1 MEKITISPCALK
13 GTVTVPPS
21 KSAAHRNIIL
31 AALCDKVSVI
41 SPACHSADIDA
52 TINCITALGA
62 KVLEKNGA
70 FYIEGIDKKAVA
82 GKKVT
87 LDCFESGSTLRFMI
101 PVAAALSVNATF
113 IGRGRLPERPIT
125 PLTDILKNM
134 GVTCSSDHLPLEISG
149 KLEKGEYL
157 ISGDI
162 SSQYL
167 TGLLFASVLTGG
179 KPRLTTKLLSKG
191 YVDLTIDILKAFG
204 VDTLEKNGIYALNGS
219 LKSGNYEIEGD
230 WSQACF
236 FLAAGALGGEI
247 EIKGLNLNS
256 KQGDKVGLDLFK
268 RLGADITSKENSI
281 FVKKGVVPQN
291 DIEIDASQIPDM
303 VPSLAV
309 AAALCGRKVRI
320 FGAERLRIK
329 ESDRIKTVVNGLKAL
344 GVFVTELPDGME
356 IFGKNPLSDGTVLGA
371 NDHRI
376 VMAFSVLAAFSK
388 AKTEITDCF
397 AINKSYPHFFEDF
410 KALGGNFTCHHK

>member
-1 MEKITISPCALK
+1 MPSALQ
-13 GTVTVPPS
+13 GSVTVPPS

-41 SPACHSADIDA
+41 SPACHSSDIDA
-52 TINCITALGA
+52 TLNCVTALGA
-62 KVLEKNGA
+62 KVLEKDGA
-70 FYIEGIDKKAVA
+70 FYIEGIDKKAIA

-87 LDCFESGSTLRFMI
+87 LNCFESGSTLRFMI

-113 IGRGRLPERPIT
+113 IGEGRLPERPIT

-134 GVTCSSDHLPLEISG
+134 GVECSGDHLPLTING
-149 KLEKGEYL
+149 RLEKGEYN

-191 YVDLTIDILKAFG
+191 YVDLTIDILKTFG
-204 VDTLEKNGIYALNGS
+204 VETTEENGVYTLKGD
-219 LKSGNYEIEGD
+219 LKSGNYQIEGD

-236 FLAAGALGGEI
+236 FLAAGAVGGEI

-256 KQGDKVGLDLFK
+256 KQGDKEGLELFRK
-268 RLGADITSKENSI
+268 LGADIVIKENSVL
-281 FVKKGVVPQN
+281 VKKGVALEKN
-291 DIEIDASQIPDM
+291 LEIDASQIPDM

-309 AAALCGRKVRI
+309 AAALFDGKVRI
-320 FGAERLRIK
+320 FGAERLRLK
-329 ESDRIKTVVNGLKAL
+329 ESDRIKAVASGLKAL
-344 GVFVTELPDGME
+344 GVKVNELPDGME
-356 IFGKNPLSDGTVLGA
+356 IFGKSTLSKGTVLGV

-388 AKTEITDCF
+388 EETEITDCF
-397 AINKSYPHFFEDF
+397 SINKSYPSFFEDF
-410 KALGGNFTCHHK
+410 KALGGNFSCHHK